1 MNQMLYIVAAG
12 MMLVGAATAVGG
24 GGASGGESA
33 EQVTKITLLTDRG
46 TISPGGS
53 MRVGLMF
60 EMNEHWH
67 IYWRNPGEAG
77 LPPRVRWK
85 LPEGFVMSDLR
96 WPAPV
101 QFDQGG
107 GIVGYGYMGKVML
120 LATLTAPG
128 RPAGPGAEKWEAGR
142 NVHIEADVDWL
153 VCKDVCLPG
162 KTTVSVDAA
171 TGEGQATNEALFAY
185 WDKQLP
191 ERDAAK
197 VAKVTGEVGR
207 RVTATMAWGKPV
219 ADAAFFPLPDT
230 EVMVT
235 VVKVT
240 NRGEQAD
247 VALSVHPIGKLKTDA
262 IRVRGLVVWTEDGQ
276 RRSSEVDLPLRSA
289 HQEAQQK

>member
-1 MNQMLYIVAAG
+1 MNQMLYIVAMAV
-12 MMLVGAATAVGG
+12 MLIGAATAVG
-24 GGASGGESA
+24 ASGGGESA

-60 EMNEHWH
+60 EMKEHWH

-96 WPAPV
+96 WPTPV

-120 LATLTAPG
+120 LATLTAPS
-128 RPAGPGAEKWEAGR
+128 AEKLETNKSIYIA
-142 NVHIEADVDWL
+142 ADVDWL
-153 VCKDVCLPG
+153 VCNNVCLPG
-162 KTTVSVDAA
+162 KTAVSVEAA
-171 TGEGQATNEALFAY
+171 VGEGAIPGAKNEALFAY
-185 WDKQLP
+185 WDKRLP
-191 ERDAAK
+191 ERDAVK
-197 VAKVTGEVGR
+197 VTQVTGEVGR

-219 ADAAFFPLPDT
+219 TDATFFPLPDT

-247 VALSVHPIGKLKTDA
+247 VALSVRPIGKLKADA
-262 IRVRGLVVWTEDGQ
+262 IRVRGLVVWMEDGR

-289 HQEAQQK
+289 HQEARRK